1 MVHVEDPYR
10 ALNLPH
16 IATENDIK
24 GSYRQ
29 LAKKY
34 HPDTWSAPCFSEAE
48 KRHATEVFQRVSAAH
63 ALLADKDKKTDYD
76 RNYRLGLYPESSSA
90 GKEEEHKA
98 PNSKVPPV
106 RPPRTG
112 APPPLP
118 RGWITATDPTS
129 GSLYYCHVSSGNS
142 SWNHPSIDSNSNNN
156 NTANYSTGFGSNR
169 NSPQSGYGH
178 GYGNNTYNS
187 NSGPHHDTN
196 GKQYGFGGGGGGWG
210 GTSSGPSGGN
220 DLGGTS
226 FPGKRRFPKRKKGV
240 SPPLHQDG
248 YYSSDYDR
256 TILTSDEP
264 DTHRCGAFLALW
276 LCPPL
281 GIAACYHSIMVDRCW
296 KQKEESG
303 RNAPPPKGDDYIHS
317 SNRHEDLAHGHSKRA
332 GAYAC
337 FGISIGIIF
346 WAAYILLFREGSN
359 LEWPREWE
367 LDEWWPDDWD
377 FGE

>member
-1 MVHVEDPYR
+1 MVNLKTNYVEDPYR

-16 IATENDIK
+16 TATEDDMR

-48 KRHATEVFQRVSAAH
+48 KRHATQVFQRISAAH

-76 RNYRLGLYPESSSA
+76 RNYKLGLYPESSSA
-90 GKEEEHKA
+90 GKEEHRA
-98 PNSKVPPV
+98 PPSKSSPV

-118 RGWITATDPTS
+118 RGWTTATDPTS
-129 GSLYYCHVSSGNS
+129 GSLYYCHVSSGKS
-142 SWNHPSIDSNSNNN
+142 SWTHPSIDCNNS
-156 NTANYSTGFGSNR
+156 TNYSTASGSA
-169 NSPQSGYGH
+169 QSGYG
-178 GYGNNTYNS
+178 YGNTYDN

-196 GKQYGFGGGGGGWG
+196 GGQYGFGGGGWG

-220 DLGGTS
+220 DFGGTS
-226 FPGKRRFPKRKKGV
+226 FPGKRRFPTRNRGA

-256 TILTSDEP
+256 TILTTGEP

-276 LCPPL
+276 LCPPI
-281 GIAACYHSIMVDRCW
+281 GIVACYHSIMVDRCW

-303 RNAPPPKGDDYIHS
+303 RNEPPPKGDDDYIHGS
-317 SNRHEDLAHGHSKRA
+317 KRHEDLAHGHSKRA

-337 FGISIGIIF
+337 FGNSIGILF
-346 WAAYILLFREGSN
+346 WAYMLLFREGSN
-359 LEWPREWE
+359 LEWLREWK